1 MNLQRFIDAQDVD
14 YEIALNEIKSGK
26 KRSHWIWYIFPQIDG
41 LGLSSMSR
49 MYAIKDIEEARAY
62 VKNEILYNHL
72 IEITTALLNLE
83 TNNIYDIMDDPDD
96 MKVRSCMTLF
106 SEVLPDNPLFKKY
119 VYIAIPFNTYLSQK
133 NAFLDDFHF
142 ACMQDFSHINDIY
155 QKVENVYN
163 EGFSH
168 YLIVTD
174 YKYDDKDFFMKYKN
188 EVMSILMFEEE

>member
-83 TNNIYDIMDDPDD
+83 TNNIYDIMDEPDD

-106 SEVLPDNPLFKKY
+106 SEVLPDNPLFKKVLKKY
-119 VYIAIPFNTYLSQK
+119 
-133 NAFLDDFHF
+133 
-142 ACMQDFSHINDIY
+142 FSGVKDI
-155 QKVENVYN
+155 QTIK
-163 EGFSH
+163 
-168 YLIVTD
+168 
-174 YKYDDKDFFMKYKN
+174 
-188 EVMSILMFEEE
+188 ILGLKR

>member
-83 TNNIYDIMDDPDD
+83 TNNIYDIMDEPDD

-106 SEVLPDNPLFKKY
+106 SEVLPDNPLFKKVLKKY
-119 VYIAIPFNTYLSQK
+119 FSGVK
-133 NAFLDDFHF
+133 D
-142 ACMQDFSHINDIY
+142 MQTI
-155 QKVENVYN
+155 K
-163 EGFSH
+163 
-168 YLIVTD
+168 
-174 YKYDDKDFFMKYKN
+174 
-188 EVMSILMFEEE
+188 ILGLKR